1 VVLTLCGNI
10 PGAAAQTAPAPQA
23 APAPAAAPAA
33 PVRTIDIDAYDID
46 GNTLLPQS
54 DVEDAVYPYLGPS
67 RTRADIEEARRSLE
81 RAYQAHGFQ
90 SVIVQLPP
98 QTVAA
103 GIVKMHV
110 VEASVGTVK
119 VTGAK
124 YTSPE
129 DIAARVPSLQ
139 AGKVPDFNQ
148 AQKELAELNRG
159 GDRQVTP
166 ALKPGHMPG
175 TVDVDLKVNDNLP
188 VHGSVELNNDHSP
201 NTTPLRTT
209 ATVQYSDLWDIG
221 HTISATAILA
231 PQRLRDAEIFS
242 GSYTAPLPDSP
253 WTILLYGYTSNSD
266 VATLGSLDVLGKGYT
281 VGVRG
286 ILQLP
291 AWDDV
296 GQSLNFGF
304 DYKHSLEHLSLKG
317 ATASNSV
324 IDYVPLT
331 ISYSAREQSGNSFF
345 SGTLSLTAG
354 IRGIGSSVAGTQNNA
369 ANATPNFVH
378 ANIDLEYLADLGS
391 DFFSDSRITGQVADG
406 AMLTTEQF
414 ASGGLASVR
423 GYLQSEAIGDDGFF
437 ASEELRTPT
446 FAPYTFNFVDEWR
459 FFVFSDAARLRLV
472 DPGVAGQATEFSQFG
487 FGMGTR
493 MSLFKHLALE
503 GLVAF
508 PLRDGTNT
516 KANKPYAE
524 FSAKT
529 EF

>member
-1 VVLTLCGNI
+1 
-10 PGAAAQTAPAPQA
+10 
-23 APAPAAAPAA
+23 
-33 PVRTIDIDAYDID
+33 VRTIDIDAYDVD

-67 RTRADIEEARRSLE
+67 RTRADIEEARKSLE
-81 RAYQAHGFQ
+81 RAYQAHGYQ

-98 QTVAA
+98 QTVAE
-103 GIVKMHV
+103 GIVKIHV

-148 AQKELAELNRG
+148 AQKELADLNRG
-159 GDRQVTP
+159 ADRQVTP
-166 ALKPGHMPG
+166 ALKPGHVPG
-175 TVDVDLKVNDNLP
+175 TVDVDLKVNDSLP
-188 VHGSVELNNDHSP
+188 VHGSVEITDDHSP

-209 ATVQYSDLWDIG
+209 ATVSYSDLWDMG

-242 GSYTAPLPDSP
+242 GSYTAPLPDSA
-253 WTILLYGYTSNSD
+253 WTILAYGYTSNSD

-281 VGVRG
+281 AGVRG

-291 AWDDV
+291 AWGDI

-317 ATASNSV
+317 ATASNSEV
-324 IDYVPLT
+324 DYVPLT
-331 ISYSAREQSGNSFF
+331 VSYAAREQQGNSFW

-354 IRGIGSSVAGTQNNA
+354 IRGVGSSVAGTQSNA
-369 ANATPNFVH
+369 ANSVPNFVH
-378 ANIDLEYLADLGS
+378 ANVDLEYLADLGG
-391 DFFSDSRITGQVADG
+391 DFFADFRGTGQIADG

-414 ASGGLASVR
+414 ASGGFSSVR
-423 GYLQSEAIGDDGFF
+423 GYLQSEAIGDDGLFV
-437 ASEELRTPT
+437 SEELRTPS
-446 FAPYTFNFVDEWR
+446 FAPYTFSFVDEWR
-459 FFVFSDAARLRLV
+459 FYAFTDVARLWLV
-472 DPGVAGQATEFSQFG
+472 DPQVSQTSRFSQFSLG
-487 FGMGTR
+487 IGSR
-493 MSLFKHLALE
+493 LSLFKHLSLD
-503 GLVAF
+503 GFVAF
-508 PLRDGTNT
+508 PVLNGTT
-516 KANKPYAE
+516 TIANKPYAE